1 MGSTADDE
9 LLLDSPAKALLSKP
23 TGALGGTV
31 RAVVFAGDG
40 RVRVDEVP
48 RPAPV
53 EDGDVVVSV
62 SLASI
67 CASDLHLLDG
77 KTPGMSVGSIIGHEF
92 VGTVV
97 DSKGSVLDSGE
108 RVLGSF
114 LIACGDCSACRR
126 DDFNFC
132 KKRRAL
138 GLGALTGDL
147 DGAQAEYVR
156 VPNASL
162 NLHSLDGPLNELRDE
177 QLIFAGDVLATGFYA
192 ADLAGVDEGTIVAI
206 IGAGPVG
213 LCCAMAASLR
223 HPKRLLV
230 LDVDPRRVDFAN
242 RLPQV
247 EALNVSEMESQAAVA
262 RATNGEMADSAIEA
276 VGTTAAFKDSLKC
289 VRDGGRIAVV
299 GVYGAERY
307 NLAMGMTWVRG
318 LDLRFA
324 GMANVQGHWD
334 DALGAIRD
342 GVIDPTILI
351 THELPLDSAEE
362 GYELFASRRAL
373 KVVLRP

>member
-1 MGSTADDE
+1 M
-9 LLLDSPAKALLSKP
+9 
-23 TGALGGTV
+23 
-31 RAVVFAGDG
+31 RAVIFAGDG

-48 RPAPV
+48 PPTP
-53 EDGDVVVSV
+53 EDEGDAVVSV

-77 KTPGMSVGSIIGHEF
+77 KTPGMSVGSVIGHEF

-97 DSKGSVLDSGE
+97 ESSGSAPSVGE

-126 DDFNFC
+126 EDFNFC
-132 KKRRAL
+132 KNRRAL

-162 NLHSLDGPLNELRDE
+162 NLHLLNDPLAELGDE

-192 ADLAGVDEGTIVAI
+192 ADIAALDERKIVVI

-213 LCCAMAASLR
+213 LCCAMAASLKR
-223 HPKRLLV
+223 PKRLLV
-230 LDVDPRRVDFAN
+230 LDADPRRVEFAA
-242 RLPQV
+242 RFPQV
-247 EALNVSEMESQAAVA
+247 EAVNVSEMDSQAAVA
-262 RATNGEMADSAIEA
+262 GATNGEMADVAIEA
-276 VGTTAAFKDSLKC
+276 VGSIAAFKDSLKC
-289 VRDGGRIAVV
+289 VRDGGRIAVI

-307 NLAMGMTWVRG
+307 SFPMGMAWVRG
-318 LDLRFA
+318 LDVRFA
-324 GMANVQGHWD
+324 GMANVQKHWD
-334 DALGAIRD
+334 EALKAISTGA
-342 GVIDPTILI
+342 IDPTMMI
-351 THELPLDSAEE
+351 THDLPLEAAEE